1 MKTIEEFIDNL
12 TSEDVDLYNKLD
24 NLCGHAQ
31 ITDTIYKMASVQT
44 YFEYIEDNVIEIL
57 QDSFNCSKRTE
68 KYIAFIKEET
78 QNLFEQKL
86 IKEPDDFTSGL
97 YNCDNLYLYAIS
109 RALDIDMEDLD
120 TYEDYDYVNAEG
132 FED

>member
-1 MKTIEEFIDNL
+1 MRTIEEFIDNL
-12 TSEDVDLYNKLD
+12 TSEDVDLYDKLD

-31 ITDTIYKMASVQT
+31 ITDTIYKMASVQA
-44 YFEYIEDNVIEIL
+44 YFELIEDNVIEML
-57 QDSFNCSKRTE
+57 QDSMTCPRRD

-78 QNLFEQKL
+78 QSLFEQNL
-86 IKEPDDFTSGL
+86 INEEDDFTSGL
-97 YNCDNLYLYAIS
+97 YNCDSLYLYAIS